1 MFSKKSYLKL
11 IYFFL
16 SLMLILHSFQG
27 FQGWNQERSENKVY
41 TIPYSELD
49 TFFID
54 LIHKMNHG
62 TSTSTVISLEIVFNH
77 ISNTD
82 YFSLSLLT
90 WQSLAKD
97 HIPHVTMPFLVNGE
111 IFGLGGT
118 TYSIILLIGT
128 IDYQKLK
135 YQETKR
141 QLSRNKNR
149 TLIKVTITENPG
161 INLREIQRSTN
172 LAMGVIQYH
181 LRSLESEG
189 CEIESLRF
197 GRSKHFF
204 LTSAGFSIEQKL
216 WFSLSRNQNIKSILE
231 LVAVSGGHYSQKDL
245 SHVTGYSKSLI
256 SYYIKILRFNGVIEV
271 EDRQLRI
278 SDDFSRL
285 NHFLHE
291 KNNDSEF
298 GRL

>member
-1 MFSKKSYLKL
+1 
-11 IYFFL
+11 
-16 SLMLILHSFQG
+16 MLILHSFQG

-41 TIPYSELD
+41 TTPYSELD

-77 ISNTD
+77 ISITD
-82 YFSLSLLT
+82 YCSLTLLT
-90 WQSLAKD
+90 WQSLAKN
-97 HIPHVTMPFLVNGE
+97 HITHVTTSFLVNGE

-118 TYSIILLIGT
+118 TYSLILLIGT

-135 YQETKR
+135 YLETKR

-149 TLIKVTITENPG
+149 VLIKATITENPG

-181 LRSLESEG
+181 IRSLESEE

-197 GRSKHFF
+197 GRGKHFF

-231 LVAVSGGHYSQKDL
+231 LLAVSGCHYSQKDL
-245 SHVTGYSKSLI
+245 SHFTGNSKSLI
-256 SYYIKILRFNGVIEV
+256 SYYIKILRVSGVIEV

-278 SDDFSRL
+278 SDDFIGLS
-285 NHFLHE
+285 HDFLLE
-291 KNNDSEF
+291 KS
-298 GRL
+298 